1 MATLTGNAI
10 NTSYSGLLKTTDNGA
25 LTATAKVMTD
35 GLGNNSTLQMG
46 TAGAIFT
53 GTLDLTGATVTG
65 LPVDPNTTY
74 DFDAVQNGANVELD
88 LNGSDATQTTVTL
101 TAGTNITL
109 TNDANNNV
117 TIDAAGGGGG
127 SAGLVNGSF
136 SESLKNADS
145 LVTTATTQ
153 FGIGDITIGNAAQ
166 VLNTAATN
174 LYYGGGA
181 VVMGDGASYTKGVDY
196 SFATIVGGVAIGK
209 GATAV
214 QGGLGGVVAIGS
226 NSQATAAG
234 AVAIGSGYTTGNGP
248 IANSTDAIAIG
259 YQTEATN
266 SMSIAIGKASDSTGY
281 QSVAIGGSSNASG
294 GGFQTSAVAI
304 GGYAEARAEQATVIG
319 SNSKAENNAMTII
332 GAGNPLTSLTPVNTI
347 ILGAN
352 NYYAAANH
360 RVVHIGND
368 VTFSSQAGCNDTVRI
383 GNSLEHEGGVSST
396 TDISN
401 SVQIGLLSKLGGSN
415 TVAIGRQANASS
427 QGGAAIG
434 RNSLASGDN
443 SFAGV
448 NSTAGQS
455 LSAAFNGVS
464 STASDTT
471 AVANL
476 EVIGAGNSIKLTS
489 PNGTV
494 YSVTVSDAGA
504 LVVA

>member
-1 MATLTGNAI
+1 MAALTGNAI
-10 NTSYSGLLKTTDNGA
+10 NTSYQGLLKTTDNGA
-25 LTATAKVMTD
+25 LSTTEKVMSD
-35 GLGNNSTLQMG
+35 GLGNASTLSMG
-46 TAGAIFT
+46 TNGATFT

-74 DFDAVQNGANVELD
+74 DLASAQDGTNVDITLT
-88 LNGSDATQTTVTL
+88 GSDATVDTVQL

-109 TNDANNNV
+109 TEAAGSI

-153 FGIGDITIGNAAQ
+153 FGVGDITVGNGAK

-174 LYYGGGA
+174 DYYGGGA
-181 VVMGDGASYTKGVDY
+181 VVIGDGATYSKGVDY
-196 SFATIVGGVAIGK
+196 SFATILGGVAIGK
-209 GATAV
+209 NATAV
-214 QGGLGGVVAIGS
+214 QGGLGGTVAIGS
-226 NSQATAAG
+226 EAQATAAG
-234 AVAIGSGYTTGNGP
+234 CVAIGSGYTVGNGP
-248 IANSTDAIAIG
+248 KATSTDAISIG
-259 YQTEATN
+259 YQSEATN
-266 SMSIAIGKASDSTGY
+266 SASVAIGKSSDSKGY
-281 QSVAIGGSSNASG
+281 SSVAIGGSAVAEQ
-294 GGFQTSAVAI
+294 GGFQTSSVAI
-304 GGYAEARAEQATVIG
+304 GGYAIARADQATVVG
-319 SNSKAENNAMTII
+319 SNSKAENNEMTII
-332 GAGNPLTSLTPVNTI
+332 GAGNPLTSLTPAKTI
-347 ILGAN
+347 ILGSN

-368 VTFSSQAGCNDTVRI
+368 VSFSSQAGCNDTVRI
-383 GNSLEHEGGVSST
+383 GNGLEHEGGSSST

-415 TVAIGRQANASS
+415 TVAIGRQANASA
-427 QGGAAIG
+427 GGGTAIG
-434 RNSLASGDN
+434 RNSTASGEN
-443 SFAGV
+443 SFAGP
-448 NSTAGQS
+448 NSTSANS
-455 LSAAFNGVS
+455 SSAAFNGVTSTS
-464 STASDTT
+464 SNTT

-489 PNGTV
+489 ANGTV

>member
-1 MATLTGNAI
+1 MAALTGNAI

-35 GLGNNSTLQMG
+35 GLGNNSTLSIG

-74 DFDAVQNGANVELD
+74 DLASAQDGLNVDITLT
-88 LNGSDATQTTVTL
+88 GSDATVDTVQL

-109 TNDANNNV
+109 TEAAGSI

-153 FGIGDITIGNAAQ
+153 FGVGDITIGNAAQ
-166 VLNTAATN
+166 VQNSAATN
-174 LYYGGGA
+174 DYYGGGA
-181 VVMGDGASYTKGVDY
+181 VVIGDGATYEKGVDY

-209 GATAV
+209 GAQAV

-226 NSQATAAG
+226 NAQATAAG
-234 AVAIGSGYTTGNGP
+234 AIAIGSGYVTSNGP
-248 IANSTDAIAIG
+248 VANSTDAIAIG

-266 SMSIAIGKASDSTGY
+266 SMSVAIGKQSDSTGY
-281 QSVAIGGSSNASG
+281 QSVAIGGSAKSEG
-294 GGFQTSAVAI
+294 GGFQTSSLAI
-304 GGYAEARAEQATVIG
+304 GGYAEALSDNTTVIG
-319 SNSKAENNAMTII
+319 CNSKGKNDQMTII
-332 GAGNPLTSLTPVNTI
+332 GANNQGTTLTPQGTI
-347 ILGAN
+347 MLGYGN
-352 NYYAAANH
+352 NYAAANH
-360 RVVHIGND
+360 RVIHMGNG
-368 VTFSSQAGCNDTVRI
+368 TSFSSQAGCNDTVRI
-383 GNSLEHEGGVSST
+383 GNSLEHEGGITST
-396 TDISN
+396 QDISN

-415 TVAIGRQANASS
+415 TVAIGRQANAGST
-427 QGGAAIG
+427 GACAIG
-434 RNSLASGDN
+434 RNSTVTGDN
-443 SFAGV
+443 GFAGP
-448 NSTAGQS
+448 NSTVAQNN
-455 LSAAFNGVS
+455 SAAFNGVS
-464 STASDTT
+464 STTSDTT

-476 EVIGAGNSIKLTS
+476 EVIGNGNSIKLTS

-494 YSVTVSDAGA
+494 YNVTVSDAGA